1 MSLNDMF
8 LTSAIA
14 GGAVLIEIG
23 TFVVLGLI

>member
-1 MSLNDMF
+1 MTLSDMF

-23 TFVVLGLI
+23 IFITLGVI